1 MRQPGPRRWGDPL
14 VTKGTL
20 ADDSRDLSY
29 LVDRIDPPRDN
40 PFNSLFFLAGVDFF
54 TSGDAAVCTA
64 HGEVWI
70 VRGLDESLEK
80 VTWQR
85 FATGLY
91 QSLGLEIV
99 DDHVIVL
106 GRDQLTRLHDENADG
121 EADFYESFN
130 HDLVDYGMPHAYA
143 MRLERMPDGSFI
155 FLKAGDGPHGSAL
168 VRLSPD
174 GERLDVVARGFRH
187 PFGMGAGPLG
197 EITVADSE
205 GNWVPSSK
213 IDLIQPGGFYGF
225 LGTAA
230 LTGESPS
237 PLRPLCFIP
246 KVADNSCGGQFWN
259 TSASWG
265 PYHRGG
271 MFHFSWGRCTLHA
284 VLPQQVANQWQA
296 ATVEI
301 PGVVLQSGP
310 AEAEFHPRDGQL
322 YVVGLDGWQT
332 GAQSD
337 GSFERIRYGGKPV
350 NLPSRFAA
358 HADGILIDFDEPLD
372 PDCLRSGD
380 AIRVEQWN
388 YRWSSTYGSYHYSAA
403 DPKRVGHDVVKIHEA
418 SLSDDGKQ
426 LFVQIGDLRPVDQI
440 QLALSLRTVAGASL
454 KCNLYGTINALAA
467 PHEAPKS
474 KQLEQ
479 LLDKENLVAWC
490 IVPFDSRKR
499 GPEERAAMLE
509 QLGIRRVAYDCAPEH
524 IATFDEELDAYER
537 HGIILHAFWMPV
549 DTDTPLKENHWPIV
563 LDLVRRHRVSPE
575 LWVMLNN
582 GLVENLPDDERPKRA
597 AEIIAPIARAAA
609 EHGCRIGFYNH
620 GGWWGEPDNQIRVLK
635 LLQDSKIDNVGLV
648 YNFHHGHEH
657 VADFEQLARRMQPYL
672 LTVNINGMRDGGP
685 EILQVAQGNHERAM
699 LRDLVAAGYAG
710 PIGILHHRDGHDAEQ
725 GLKENLLGIEQLL
738 DRP

>member
-1 MRQPGPRRWGDPL
+1 VPGPRRWGEPL
-14 VTKGTL
+14 VTRGEL
-20 ADDSRDLSY
+20 APASELPY
-29 LVDRIDPPRDN
+29 VVDRIPPPGDN
-40 PFNSLFFLAGVDFF
+40 PFNALFFLAGLDFF
-54 TSGDAAVCTA
+54 TGGDAAVCTA
-64 HGEVWI
+64 HGDVWI
-70 VRGLDESLEK
+70 VRGLDGSLEK

-91 QSLGLEIV
+91 QPLGLEVV

-106 GRDQLTRLHDENADG
+106 GRDQLTRLHDENGDG

-168 VRLSPD
+168 LRLSAG
-174 GERLDVVARGFRH
+174 GERLEVVARGFRH

-230 LTGESPS
+230 LQGESPS

-246 KVADNSCGGQFWN
+246 KVADNSCGGQFWH

-284 VLPQQVANQWQA
+284 VLPQQVADQWQA

-332 GAQSD
+332 GAQAD
-337 GSFERIRYGGKPV
+337 GSFERIRYSGKPV
-350 NLPSRFAA
+350 HLPGRFAA
-358 HADGILIDFDEPLD
+358 HADGILLDFDEPID
-372 PDCLRSGD
+372 PACLQSGD

-403 DPKRVGHDVVKIHEA
+403 DPKRVGHDVVKVKQA
-418 SLSDDGKQ
+418 NLSDDGKQ
-426 LFVQIGDLRPVDQI
+426 LFVQIDGLRPVDQI
-440 QLALSLRTVAGASL
+440 QLALNLRTMVGAAV
-454 KCNLYGTINALAA
+454 KCNVYGTITALAA
-467 PHEAPKS
+467 PHEAPKTR
-474 KQLEQ
+474 QLEQ

-499 GPEERAAMLE
+499 GPEERASMLE
-509 QLGIRRVAYDCAPEH
+509 QLGIRRVAYDWRAEH
-524 IATFDEELDAYER
+524 VATFDEELEAYER
-537 HGIILHAFWMPV
+537 HGVVLHAFWMPV
-549 DTDTPLKENHWPIV
+549 DTDTPLKEQHWPIV
-563 LDLVRRHRVSPE
+563 LDLVRRHRVAPE

-582 GLVENLPDDERPKRA
+582 ALVENLPETDRPKRA
-597 AEIIAPIARAAA
+597 AEILAPVARGAA

-620 GGWWGEPDNQIRVLK
+620 GAWWGQPDNQIRVLK

-657 VADFEQLARRMQPYL
+657 VADFRELARRMQPYL

-685 EILQVAQGNHERAM
+685 QILQIARGNHERTM

-710 PIGILHHRDGHDAEQ
+710 PIGILHHRDGYDAEQ
-725 GLKENLLGIEQLL
+725 GLKENLLGIDQLL
-738 DRP
+738 EKR